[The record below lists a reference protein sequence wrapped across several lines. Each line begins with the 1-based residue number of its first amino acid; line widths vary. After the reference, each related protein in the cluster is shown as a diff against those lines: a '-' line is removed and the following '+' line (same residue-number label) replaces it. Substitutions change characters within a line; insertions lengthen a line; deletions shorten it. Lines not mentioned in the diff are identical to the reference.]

1 MYNVYID
8 IAREEGRNN
17 RTVIF
22 TYYSDTDKTVIKRE
36 GFPYE
41 MKKETLVYFDY
52 QKKGV
57 RQIALENLKSI
68 TKTGNPNT
76 EAPYPCKL

>member
-1 MYNVYID
+1 MNDIYID
-8 IAREEGRNN
+8 IAREEGGNN

-22 TYYSDTDKTVIKRE
+22 TYYSDTDETVLTRE

-41 MKKETLVYFDY
+41 IKKETLIYFDY
-52 QKKGV
+52 QKKDV
-57 RQIALENLKSI
+57 RQIALKNLKSI
-68 TKTGNPNT
+68 AKTGNPNT